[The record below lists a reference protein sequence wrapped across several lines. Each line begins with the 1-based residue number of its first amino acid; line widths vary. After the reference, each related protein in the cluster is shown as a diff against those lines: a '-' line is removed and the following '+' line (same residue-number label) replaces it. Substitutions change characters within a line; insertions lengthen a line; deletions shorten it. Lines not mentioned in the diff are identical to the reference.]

1 MTKKPMNLQTSSLK
15 TSKSMKG
22 MSIRK
27 YLMLVQDL
35 LGKDPDRLGKFTNLE
50 NKDLSK
56 MFGFYTRSLGS
67 VAGNFFNQKNSL

>member
-1 MTKKPMNLQTSSLK
+1 MTKKLMNLQTSSLK

-27 YLMLVQDL
+27 YLMLAQ
-35 LGKDPDRLGKFTNLE
+35 DRLGKGPGRPEKFTNLG

-56 MFGFYTRSLGS
+56 ICGFYTRSLDS
-67 VAGNFFNQKNSL
+67 VAGKFFNQTNSL